1 MLDLMPSLAGWLPA
15 ASGQRCAVATVV
27 GTSGSVPRPM
37 GTSMM
42 VSESGDVLGSLSGG
56 CVEGAVVEAALEALR
71 DGGTRLELFGYS
83 SADAFA
89 VGLTCGGQLEVHIEP
104 LDALGVPNFGELLQ
118 RQAPESPLA
127 LIRRVD
133 RKGRGAVVIP
143 DPSTFK
149 VAESAALAALLGLD
163 GPQHG
168 PKKGVDAKT
177 ATGPALEAAAAQL
190 EPLLRGGRTGLV
202 RLAPA
207 GGCLT
212 ATPVRGDRPEDADIL
227 RPEPVTLLVESR
239 LPPPRMLVVGAND
252 FGAAL
257 VPAAKLLGYS
267 VTLVDGRP
275 AFAAQPRFETADD
288 VVADWP
294 HRYLAAE
301 AAAGRIDART
311 VICVLTHD
319 PKFDIPLLEQALALD
334 VAFVGAMGSRR
345 SHRQRV
351 DELLALGVAPEHL
364 GRLHSPIGLDLGAV
378 TPAEVA
384 VSITAELIAAGR
396 GVPTCAPLRDGAG
409 PIHHLS
415 AGTSTA
421 DTSTATSTEKHRTPW
436 T

>member
-1 MLDLMPSLAGWLPA
+1 
-15 ASGQRCAVATVV
+15 
-27 GTSGSVPRPM
+27 
-37 GTSMM
+37 
-42 VSESGDVLGSLSGG
+42 
-56 CVEGAVVEAALEALR
+56 
-71 DGGTRLELFGYS
+71 
-83 SADAFA
+83 
-89 VGLTCGGQLEVHIEP
+89 
-104 LDALGVPNFGELLQ
+104 
-118 RQAPESPLA
+118 
-127 LIRRVD
+127 
-133 RKGRGAVVIP
+133 
-143 DPSTFK
+143 
-149 VAESAALAALLGLD
+149 
-163 GPQHG
+163 
-168 PKKGVDAKT
+168 
-177 ATGPALEAAAAQL
+177 
-190 EPLLRGGRTGLV
+190 
-202 RLAPA
+202 
-207 GGCLT
+207 
-212 ATPVRGDRPEDADIL
+212 
-227 RPEPVTLLVESR
+227 
-239 LPPPRMLVVGAND
+239 MLVVGAND

-267 VTLVDGRP
+267 VTLVDARP
-275 AFAAQPRFETADD
+275 AFAAQARFEAADD

-311 VICVLTHD
+311 AICVLTHD

-351 DELLALGVAPEHL
+351 DELLALGVVPEHL

-415 AGTSTA
+415 ADISPADTATDATST
-421 DTSTATSTEKHRTPW
+421 DTSTEKHGTPW